1 MSSPTTA
8 EKTQSEFPDLVYT
21 KLPSTE
27 DHPLFAFKGF
37 KPGLIILPKG
47 HVLSE
52 GLRAFGVPT
61 AFDRDVAIPMRD
73 SIKLYADIFRPAGSD
88 VAKVP
93 AIIPWSPYG
102 KTGTG
107 PQQYHTMAPFNA
119 GLSRGRTSGYQKFE
133 APDPA
138 EWCERGYAIVNID
151 ARGAGMSEGNISFWG
166 QQEAEDIYDTIEW
179 LSKQP
184 WCNGSVA
191 MAGNSWLSI
200 AQINFASRLSHP
212 ALKAL
217 APWESLTD
225 PYRDTMTRGGMPYNR
240 AFQKLIISGFAG
252 PNYAE
257 NLSEMLDK
265 RPLYDSFWES
275 KRIKT
280 ENIGDIPLYLLAS
293 YSSGLHT
300 KGSFHTFRTAKS
312 SRKWLRVHHYQE
324 WYDLYRPE
332 ITDELQRYFDRYCKG
347 IENGWEHETP
357 PVRLSLLGF
366 EDSAVE
372 TVIERPEQ
380 EYPLARQKLQ
390 LYYLDASIRKLVTEL
405 PAAESTISH
414 LGHDLHASS
423 VRQPRQTLV
432 AELTYCSR
440 TLLSTLI
447 RGQKLLAIL
456 KSDSGCPVPRK
467 TIWMSLFKSES
478 SHARVS
484 CSLS

>member
-1 MSSPTTA
+1 MASPTTA
-8 EKTQSEFPDLVYT
+8 EKLLSQFPDLVYT
-21 KLPSTE
+21 KLPSAE
-27 DHPLFAFKGF
+27 ENPLFLFKGF
-37 KPGLIILPKG
+37 KPGLTILPKG

-52 GLRAFGVPT
+52 GCRAFGVPT
-61 AFDRDVAIPMRD
+61 AFDRDVAIQMRD
-73 SIKLYADIFRPAGSD
+73 SIKIYADIFRPADSD
-88 VAKVP
+88 LVKVP

-102 KTGTG
+102 KTSPG
-107 PQQYHTMAPFNA
+107 PQQYNKMAPFNA
-119 GLSRGRTSGYQKFE
+119 GLPRDRTSGYEKFE

-138 EWCERGYAIVNID
+138 EWCERGYAIVNVD

-166 QQEAEDIYDTIEW
+166 QQEAEDIYDTIDW

-217 APWESLTD
+217 APWESLND
-225 PYRDTMTRGGMPYNR
+225 PYRDSTARGGMPHNR
-240 AFQKLIISGFAG
+240 AFQQLVMMGFAG

-257 NLSEMLDK
+257 NLGEMLEK
-265 RPLYDSFWES
+265 RPLYDSYWES
-275 KRIKT
+275 KLIKPERIG
-280 ENIGDIPLYLLAS
+280 EIPLYLLAS

-312 SRKWLRVHHYQE
+312 SRKWLRVHPYQE

-347 IENGWEHETP
+347 IENGWEHDTP

-366 EDSAVE
+366 DGSAAE

-380 EYPLARQKLQ
+380 EYPLARQKPQ
-390 LYYLDASIRKLVTEL
+390 LHYLDASIGKLVPEL
-405 PAAESTISH
+405 PARESTVSH

-423 VRQPRQTLV
+423 VRKPQQTLV
-432 AELTYCSR
+432 AELNFCSR
-440 TLLSTLI
+440 TLVFTLAKGP
-447 RGQKLLAIL
+447 RLLAMPKL
-456 KSDSGCPVPRK
+456 DSGCPVPRR
-467 TIWMSLFKSES
+467 TTWMSLSKSER